1 MEQRTDNEGGPTNP
15 HAEPPDLWSMQRPTP
30 DGAEPQLR
38 GSEHELSTTLR
49 IQKKARG
56 FPVWIGTSAVL
67 LFFILVLGG
76 WKAVAKRERRPVGS
90 PVPTDPEGLK
100 GTLDALDKAAER
112 LRIKW
117 GKSSEKVRVAFNSF
131 YSPSGLADG
140 AELAES
146 LPTDAFRDFPEIIDV
161 LGAYVDE
168 FRSTPLPDK
177 NASKEEKEDY
187 AMGNLVLLCTV
198 RAATTRL
205 GQLAKLERVANEH
218 PGTGVYLLSI
228 RPVTDLMAT
237 VEEEEHDFSF
247 TRFVRQLEVEGIE
260 EFPPQKGSGPTAP
273 ETAVNP
279 LVNAMRVKHI
289 IESHDMEVFGIFQEL
304 LDYAEQAKFGRD
316 SNGKSSV
323 DNLSLPHSE
332 LAFPMARFAL
342 AFGRSSERA
351 KLRRTSACEVL
362 GWQKHWNVPGLHN
375 FAQMTRSSVI
385 GSVSLQQ
392 YERLSAISAWSF
404 NTDPRT
410 RLLHPFAIA
419 ISLL

>member
-177 NASKEEKEDY
+177 NASKEEKEEY
-187 AMGNLVLLCTV
+187 ALGNM
-198 RAATTRL
+198 
-205 GQLAKLERVANEH
+205 
-218 PGTGVYLLSI
+218 LLS
-228 RPVTDLMAT
+228 A
-237 VEEEEHDFSF
+237 
-247 TRFVRQLEVEGIE
+247 
-260 EFPPQKGSGPTAP
+260 
-273 ETAVNP
+273 
-279 LVNAMRVKHI
+279 
-289 IESHDMEVFGIFQEL
+289 L
-304 LDYAEQAKFGRD
+304 LDALFARLEQLTRMEWFAA
-316 SNGKSSV
+316 
-323 DNLSLPHSE
+323 DNLGTQVIHLGTAGVALWMSAMETEESMSFLGFSLVVYKDK
-332 LAFPMARFAL
+332 AFTDFRHKKILGRRF
-342 AFGRSSERA
+342 R
-351 KLRRTSACEVL
+351 KLWPIIWE
-362 GWQKHWNVPGLHN
+362 
-375 FAQMTRSSVI
+375 I
-385 GSVSLQQ
+385 
-392 YERLSAISAWSF
+392 LSPY
-404 NTDPRT
+404 DK
-410 RLLHPFAIA
+410 
-419 ISLL
+419 